1 MNSQQRMQQQN
12 SYMQYQVQHGLQK
25 MSDGSMQQGS
35 HEQQMVMQS
44 PNQRPQQRIMM
55 MGSQQHS
62 IPMQQRSMTN
72 MQIQNSKQIR
82 MINPQQGISQQQA
95 YYGNGPPRTMAGS
108 PMRATQQVQVRNDGI
123 RPQMQGQHMI
133 VRQGSFDGMQLAQQ
147 GGVIIQQQTSQP
159 SHIVQSGNQQYIRAP
174 VGQNIVR
181 SARPTFVRTTDAG
194 IQRIIR
200 PSDGQNSY
208 VIRNSYP
215 MPSSSGEQQYQVV
228 HQNAQQAY
236 ISQGSQGTV
245 RTIRQ
250 QIPQSQPQQSPLQLA
265 LGRPTQPSTQGVMV
279 QQPIVVI
286 QQSASGMGDARPM
299 VVDQGGREVQL
310 ISGAQMPRP
319 MQPVQAKP
327 MPLAPNVQQKT
338 TPIKTPAKPLPKKPK
353 TKPKSTEKP
362 TASIRQMDATDTMGS
377 ATAKSKLISPVNLDR
392 ILTSAGLKDSM
403 DSNARNALADFA
415 ECYADQLITELV
427 TAAKHRKVNKI
438 ENKDAQFVIAQEKHR
453 DHPSEY
459 KKR

>member
-1 MNSQQRMQQQN
+1 
-12 SYMQYQVQHGLQK
+12 
-25 MSDGSMQQGS
+25 
-35 HEQQMVMQS
+35 
-44 PNQRPQQRIMM
+44 
-55 MGSQQHS
+55 
-62 IPMQQRSMTN
+62 MQQRPMTN

-108 PMRATQQVQVRNDGI
+108 PMRAAQQVQVRNDGI

-174 VGQNIVR
+174 VGQSIVR
-181 SARPTFVRTTDAG
+181 SARPTFVRTTDG
-194 IQRIIR
+194 NIQRIIR

-228 HQNAQQAY
+228 QNAQQAY

-250 QIPQSQPQQSPLQLA
+250 QISQSQPQQTPLQLA
-265 LGRPTQPSTQGVMV
+265 LGRPTQPSTQGVV
-279 QQPIVVI
+279 VPQPIVVI
-286 QQSASGMGDARPM
+286 QQGASGMGDVRPM
-299 VVDQGGREVQL
+299 VVDQSGREVQI
-310 ISGAQMPRP
+310 ISGSQMPRP
-319 MQPVQAKP
+319 MQSVQPKTTSLP
-327 MPLAPNVQQKT
+327 PNVQQKT
-338 TPIKTPAKPLPKKPK
+338 TPIKTPAKPPPKKPK
-353 TKPKSTEKP
+353 TKPKSAEKP

-377 ATAKSKLISPVNLDR
+377 ATAKSKLISPVNFDR
-392 ILTSAGLKDSM
+392 ILASAGVKDSI
-403 DSNARNALADFA
+403 DSNAKNALADFA
-415 ECYADQLITELV
+415 ECYADELITELV